1 MISKSELLYKR
12 VLEIFKNFIIETN
25 NLNPNVILFNKAH
38 IDMELALSNAILAK
52 FNNCKINIVIII

>member
-1 MISKSELLYKR
+1 M
-12 VLEIFKNFIIETN
+12 
-25 NLNPNVILFNKAH
+25 VILFNKAH